1 MLEPAVDRQ
10 GDRRE
15 ITVEANM
22 DAIEPVTGFVN
33 AFLAELG
40 CPSRIRVQL
49 DVALDELFGNIVRY
63 AYAPGTGPATVRWRR
78 RKIPSV
84 LSSP

>member
-63 AYAPGTGPATVRWRR
+63 A
-78 RKIPSV
+78 
-84 LSSP
+84 